1 MRSVLHIRQQAR
13 PRLLRLRRNFKT
25 YQSVP
30 TRTRGGFEKVGGRA
44 SVGSVQGGVEQPE
57 EERQQ
62 PASPCFE
69 RPRQDY
75 HQSGCRVNK
84 LCCACHVFVLCFLS
98 QSSVGLCKTTLPL
111 GKKDLTRGRRKI
123 LLPLVKS
130 ATEKA
135 SPLLDVL
142 TIGIRRHIII
152 IICFTAFCQH
162 AVDFC

>member
-1 MRSVLHIRQQAR
+1 MWNKGWGGCDFTYSSSSPGVPQAQPGTEMRSVLHIRQQAR
-13 PRLLRLRRNFKT
+13 PHLLRLRRNFKR

-30 TRTRGGFEKVGGRA
+30 TRTREGFEKVGGRA

-111 GKKDLTRGRRKI
+111 GKKDF
-123 LLPLVKS
+123 PP
-130 ATEKA
+130 
-135 SPLLDVL
+135 SP
-142 TIGIRRHIII
+142 G
-152 IICFTAFCQH
+152 
-162 AVDFC
+162 

>member
-1 MRSVLHIRQQAR
+1 MWNKGWGGCDFTYSSSSPGVPQAQPTEMRSVLHIRQQAR
-13 PRLLRLRRNFKT
+13 PRLLRLRRNFKR

-111 GKKDLTRGRRKI
+111 GKKDF
-123 LLPLVKS
+123 PP
-130 ATEKA
+130 
-135 SPLLDVL
+135 SP
-142 TIGIRRHIII
+142 G
-152 IICFTAFCQH
+152 
-162 AVDFC
+162 